1 MQRLSLG
8 IRLGRSGLQH
18 SHDPLLA
25 MALSLIIAS
34 VLTVYPLPYQWISWR
49 PSVMLA
55 VTLFWV
61 IYQPRWCGI
70 WFAFWLGLVC
80 DLMVDTQLGQ
90 QAFSFVVVAFAVRY
104 VVQNR
109 RVLTFHNAW
118 LLLAIGVFVHLW
130 VMFIL
135 QKLSGQM
142 LSLHHWLTWFSTVLI
157 WPVVM
162 WSLRRWRT

>member
-1 MQRLSLG
+1 MPRPSLG
-8 IRLGRSGLQH
+8 TRLGRSGSYQ
-18 SHDPLLA
+18 SKDPLLA
-25 MALSLIIAS
+25 IALSLVVAS
-34 VLTVYPLPYQWISWR
+34 VCTVYPLPYQWVSWR
-49 PSVMLA
+49 PLLMLL

-70 WFAFWLGLVC
+70 WFAFLLGLTC
-80 DLMVDTQLGQ
+80 DLMTDTQLGQ
-90 QAFSFVVVAFAVRY
+90 QAFSFVTVVFAIRY

-118 LLLAIGVFVHLW
+118 LLAAIGVFGHLLL
-130 VMFIL
+130 MFIL

-142 LSLHHWLTWFSTVLI
+142 LSLHHWLAWLPTVML

-162 WSLRRWRT
+162 WSLKRWRI